1 MDCKPFSLPAASQ
14 LLTDYYSA
22 TDTIKTFYPTHF
34 LDDWTALLQK
44 RTIDPANRKATV
56 DILRTQN
63 EAWNAP
69 AAVMEN
75 IRLLADEKTFAVVT
89 GQQAGVLGGPLYSF
103 YKTMTVLKL
112 TAKLR
117 REYPQYNFVPV
128 FWVEVNDSD
137 FAEMGFIKYADKTG
151 NLKTLRLP
159 EDDEEVQMSFGRR
172 PVASALAE
180 WQAQIREDFYDNDFK
195 EDAIARFFAGY
206 LSGDA
211 SYANGFAQMLMS
223 FFGEHG
229 LILLNPGDAR
239 IIDLARPL
247 FQQVLDRSD
256 ELGQQM
262 TARNEAIS
270 TAGYS
275 PQVQFLPQQ
284 TLLFFQDSAGR
295 RLRIDQ
301 GTDGDFLLNYPG
313 ERQPITGADLQA
325 ALDRGEGALLPNVT
339 TRPLLQDTLLP
350 TITYVGGPGE
360 ISYFAQLAPLYESFQ
375 MSMPVVY
382 PRHSLTIV
390 ESKLQKPMRKN
401 QLEYAPMLA
410 RRADFVKTFIAENAD
425 QTLFNARNTSEAQIV
440 AALNALQEAIES
452 HDQTLL
458 NPLKKTRQNIEGSF
472 RKLGDRI
479 QRSLEG
485 KNQVQVR
492 QIEKVLDNLLPEGNY
507 QERVINMLYFC
518 IKYGNG
524 FVGEIMEAL
533 PEDVTQHYV
542 LEM

>member
-14 LLTDYYSA
+14 LLTDYFSA
-22 TDTIKTFYPTHF
+22 QDTAKSFYPTHF
-34 LDDWTALLQK
+34 LDNWTSLLEK

-56 DILRTQN
+56 DILRAQN
-63 EAWNAP
+63 ESWNAP
-69 AAVMEN
+69 VAVMEN
-75 IRLLADEKTFAVVT
+75 IRLLSDQKTFAVVT

-112 TAKLR
+112 TEKLR
-117 REYPQYNFVPV
+117 REYPQYNFVPL

-137 FAEMGFIKYADKTG
+137 FAEMGFVKYADKTG
-151 NLKTLRLP
+151 NLKTLRLA
-159 EDDEEVQMSFGRR
+159 ENDDEVQVSFGRR
-172 PVASALAE
+172 PVAAVIEE
-180 WQAQIREDFYDNDFK
+180 WQSRIREDFHDTDFK
-195 EDAIARFFAGY
+195 EAAIERFFAGY

-223 FFGEHG
+223 FFGKHG
-229 LILLNPGDAR
+229 LVLLNPGDAR
-239 IIDLARPL
+239 FIDLALPL
-247 FQQVLDRSD
+247 FREVLDRSS
-256 ELGQQM
+256 ELGQKM
-262 TARNEAIS
+262 NERNAAIS
-270 TAGYS
+270 AAGYK
-275 PQVQFLPQQ
+275 PQVEFLPRQ

-295 RLRIDQ
+295 RVRIDQ
-301 GTDGDFLLNYPG
+301 DPDGDFLLNYPG
-313 ERQPITGADLQA
+313 ERRPVSNADLQA
-325 ALDRGEGALLPNVT
+325 ALNQGEGALLPNVT

-350 TITYVGGPGE
+350 TIAYVGGPGE
-360 ISYFAQLAPLYESFQ
+360 ISYFAQLAPLYQSFQ

-390 ESKLQKPMRKN
+390 ESKLQKPMRKH
-401 QLEYAPMLA
+401 QLEYSAMLA
-410 RRADFVKTFIAENAD
+410 RRPDFVKAFIAQNAD
-425 QTLFNARNTSEAQIV
+425 QTLFNARNDSEVQIA
-440 AALNALQEAIES
+440 AALNALQEAIQN

-479 QRSLEG
+479 QRSLEE
-485 KNQVQVR
+485 KNQVQIR

-524 FVGEIMEAL
+524 FVDEIMEAL
-533 PEDVTQHYV
+533 PEDVRQHYV